1 MNNQFFLKDTR
12 VMKKLIIFA
21 QITAILLFFAPKTT
35 NSFAFAE
42 DSSSAKPM
50 LAIVIDDFGEDRSGV
65 AQMLS
70 IKAPLTCAVMPNLT
84 YSVEDAEEAHKNGHE
99 VILHMPLESKGGLPQ
114 SWYGPKLIHNSDSE
128 ESAQKTFEECLKS
141 VPHAVGSNYHIGTG
155 VSENKRLMTALL
167 KTAKDNNVYF
177 LDSKT
182 TQHSAAPEAAKSAGA
197 KYISRDLFLE
207 NGHASYGYSKKI
219 LNEAVDLAK
228 SQGYAV
234 VIGHVGPMGREQTG
248 KAIIDSLKH
257 ITEEGIEIVPLSRI
271 VEKYC

>member
-1 MNNQFFLKDTR
+1 
-12 VMKKLIIFA
+12 MKKLMIFA
-21 QITAILLFFAPKTT
+21 IITSFLLFFAPKTA
-35 NSFAFAE
+35 NYCAFATI
-42 DSSSAKPM
+42 DSKSRPM

-70 IKAPLTCAVMPNLT
+70 VKAPLTCAIMPNLT
-84 YSVEDAEEAHKNGHE
+84 YSTEDAEQAYKNGHE
-99 VILHMPLESKGGLPQ
+99 VILHMPLESKSGLPQ
-114 SWYGPKLIHNSDSE
+114 SWYGPKLIHNNDSTE
-128 ESAQKTFEECLKS
+128 TAKQTFSECLKS

-155 VSENKRLMTALL
+155 VSENKNLMTALL
-167 KTAKDNNVYF
+167 ESAKENNIYF

-182 TQHSAAPEAAKSAGA
+182 TQHSAAPDAAKTTGA

-207 NGHASYGYSKKI
+207 DGHASYGYSKKI
-219 LNEAVDLAK
+219 LNDAVNLAK

-257 ITEEGIEIVPLSRI
+257 IADEGVEIVPLSKI